1 MSNIPITF
9 NKIPDR
15 FDSILILQFVGKSL
29 VFVRNK
35 KRKWELTGGK
45 REPNETALE
54 TIVRESYEESG
65 AKIDSSSM
73 EIIGYYQLSSGHTTL
88 ISTVKVLDF
97 DDIPETSETVERV
110 ISDKPLSSEILS
122 WQDNI
127 YSDIF
132 EKLIWGTND

>member
-1 MSNIPITF
+1 MNNIPVIF
-9 NKIPDR
+9 NKIPDS
-15 FDSILILQFVGKSL
+15 FDSILILQFVDNNL

-54 TIVRESYEESG
+54 TVVRESYEESG

-73 EIIGYYQLSSGHTTL
+73 EIIGYYQLPSGHTTL
-88 ISTVKVLDF
+88 ISIVRVLEF
-97 DDIPETSETVERV
+97 DDIPETSETIDRV
-110 ISDKPLSSEILS
+110 VSDKPLSSEMLS

-132 EKLIWGTND
+132 EKLNWGGK